1 LSVKELKIYFISSLK
16 NLYPSKE
23 VLSFFNLLAEK
34 TLGLSRIAIALQS
47 EKKISEKEKFAFDK
61 AISRLK
67 NFEPIQ
73 YILGTTEFF
82 GLPFL
87 VDKNVLIPRPET
99 EELVDWILGQNKHK
113 EAIILD
119 IGTGSGCI
127 AISLA
132 KHLPGAKVC
141 ALDISAEALLVAQLN
156 TVLNKVDIRYFNTD
170 VLNENTWKFTFE
182 EMRFD
187 TIVSNPPYVRILE
200 KELMSPNVI
209 EHEPNIA
216 LFVKDEDPLLFYR
229 KIAQLSNIH
238 LKPEGVLY
246 FEINEYLSVEMKK
259 MLTKEGFKNIEIRK
273 DNFKK
278 DRMIKCIKNEKIY

>member
-1 LSVKELKIYFISSLK
+1 
-16 NLYPSKE
+16 
-23 VLSFFNLLAEK
+23 
-34 TLGLSRIAIALQS
+34 
-47 EKKISEKEKFAFDK
+47 
-61 AISRLK
+61 
-67 NFEPIQ
+67 
-73 YILGTTEFF
+73 
-82 GLPFL
+82 
-87 VDKNVLIPRPET
+87 
-99 EELVDWILGQNKHK
+99 
-113 EAIILD
+113 
-119 IGTGSGCI
+119 
-127 AISLA
+127 
-132 KHLPGAKVC
+132 
-141 ALDISAEALLVAQLN
+141 
-156 TVLNKVDIRYFNTD
+156 
-170 VLNENTWKFTFE
+170 
-182 EMRFD
+182 MRFD

>member
-1 LSVKELKIYFISSLK
+1 MSVKELKIYFISSLK
-16 NLYPSKE
+16 SLYLSKE

-141 ALDISAEALLVAQLN
+141 ALDISAEALLVAQVN

-246 FEINEYLSVEMKK
+246 FEINEYLSVEMEK

-273 DNFKK
+273 DIFKK